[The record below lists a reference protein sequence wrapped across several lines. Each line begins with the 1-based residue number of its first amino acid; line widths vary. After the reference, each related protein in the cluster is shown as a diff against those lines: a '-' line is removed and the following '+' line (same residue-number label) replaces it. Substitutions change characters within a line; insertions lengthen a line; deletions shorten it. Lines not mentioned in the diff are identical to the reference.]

1 MNNSE
6 NLTVPGWEDEEYL
19 AFVDKFKAK
28 RTTDDCYTPPLVYD
42 AVADWVAT
50 EYGLDKEN
58 FVRPFYPG
66 GDYERE
72 VYLPDAVVVDN
83 PPFSIVTQICKFYLQ
98 HGIRFFLFAPA
109 LTLFSGLRNVTYLP
123 CGVQVT
129 YENGAEVPTSF
140 VTNLEPEIQVRC
152 APSLFRAV
160 DQANKENLKASKE
173 ILPKYTYPDHILTPA
188 IAQRWC
194 KYGVAYTLRRE
205 DCLFVRVMD
214 AQKTKGKTIFGGG
227 LLLSTRAAAERA
239 AAERAAAERA
249 AAERAAAI
257 QWQLSEKEKMAVA
270 YLDRKEAL

>member
-6 NLTVPGWEDEEYL
+6 NLKVPGWEDEEYL

-28 RTTDDCYTPPLVYD
+28 KTTDDCYTPPLVYD

-83 PPFSIVTQICKFYLQ
+83 PPFSFVTKICKFYLQ

-109 LTLFSGLRNVTYLP
+109 MTLFTSGLRNMTYLP

-129 YENGAEVPTSF
+129 YENGAVVPTSF
-140 VTNLEPEIQVRC
+140 LTNLEPEIQVRC

-160 DQANKENLKASKE
+160 DQANKENQSNFSEVHISGSYPHGSHRAS
-173 ILPKYTYPDHILTPA
+173 LVQVRCGLYTPA
-188 IAQRWC
+188 RRLPFCASDGRPEDERQ
-194 KYGVAYTLRRE
+194 AHLRRRLVAFNE
-205 DCLFVRVMD
+205 SCSRESCSRESCRRESCSRESCSRESCSDTMA
-214 AQKTKGKTIFGGG
+214 AQ
-227 LLLSTRAAAERA
+227 
-239 AAERAAAERA
+239 
-249 AAERAAAI
+249 
-257 QWQLSEKEKMAVA
+257 
-270 YLDRKEAL
+270 